1 MSKPTPDTTDHSDEE
16 AEPRAMASARTV
28 SNAPPKPQKGAPRE
42 RPEAERRPDEPTSPH
57 HAEHD
62 EPAERAKTA
71 MRKAGERNR
80 RVKRPGAS
88 GIRGGT
94 SAD

>member
-1 MSKPTPDTTDHSDEE
+1 MSKPTPDTADHPDEE
-16 AEPRAMASARTV
+16 AEPRAMASARAV
-28 SNAPPKPQKGAPRE
+28 SSAPPKPQKGAPRE
-42 RPEAERRPDEPTSPH
+42 RPEAKRRPDEPTSPH
-57 HAEHD
+57 HEEHD
-62 EPAERAKTA
+62 DLAERATTA

-80 RVKRPGAS
+80 RVKRRGAS